1 MLVGGY
7 IINLRI
13 TKYDLRVRPLFVIVE
28 SQGAHSAHV
37 EMRLIL
43 DGSSIGI
50 THMASDYILIKSSID
65 YPPGEA
71 SIVLQVDKS
80 IRRWQVFLPEGISK
94 SSKRV
99 ALAPCQESRQAQE

>member
-1 MLVGGY
+1 M
-7 IINLRI
+7 IA
-13 TKYDLRVRPLFVIVE
+13 E

-37 EMRLIL
+37 ERRLIL
-43 DGSSIGI
+43 NGSSIGI
-50 THMASDYILIKSSID
+50 THLGPDFILIKSSID

-80 IRRWQVFLPEGISK
+80 VRQWQVNLPEDISK

-99 ALAPCQESRQAQE
+99 TLALFQESR